1 MLPGQGVLGGLMIE
15 VGSVAI
21 DAIVTGKTLES
32 EINRMLKHCIML
44 KFQMAF
50 GACEVV
56 EGSERIDV
64 AVLTLEDATIP
75 VG

>member
-1 MLPGQGVLGGLMIE
+1 MLPGQGIFGGLMIE

-21 DAIVTGKTLES
+21 DAVVAVQAFES

-44 KFQMAF
+44 KFHITF

-56 EGSERIDV
+56 EGSERIDM

-75 VG
+75 SG